1 MEGIGYVSLFVP
13 LILELSGKKMSSEC
27 QFVSLLQRII
37 NSADCLGF
45 SARVNRQNNSTQLFT
60 STKLIFKKI
69 KISFEMNF
77 LKQLIQRFRIRR

>member
-1 MEGIGYVSLFVP
+1 
-13 LILELSGKKMSSEC
+13 MSSEC

-60 STKLIFKKI
+60 STKLIFKEI
-69 KISFEMNF
+69 KISFKMNF
-77 LKQLIQRFRIRR
+77 LKKINPALPHPPLKESEHWPTFQETGK